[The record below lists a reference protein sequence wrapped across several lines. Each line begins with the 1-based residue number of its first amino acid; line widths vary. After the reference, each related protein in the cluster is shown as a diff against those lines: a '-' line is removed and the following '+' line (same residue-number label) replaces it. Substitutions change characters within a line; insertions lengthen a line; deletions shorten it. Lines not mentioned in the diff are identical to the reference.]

1 MYFHV
6 ITSTSCNLKCR
17 YCYAKSC
24 DDFGNNLNE
33 KFKFDFSIPPAI
45 TYSVR
50 DLKKFLKKSDN
61 QHTLTFYGGE
71 PLLQIDK
78 ITEIMDN
85 INARYM
91 IQTNGLL
98 LDKLP
103 KEYTNR
109 FKVIL
114 VSLDGNK
121 RITDFNRGDG
131 TYDKVMNNIKLI
143 KQNGFTGELIARM
156 VVDENS
162 SLLEDV
168 KHLFTAGFDAVHW
181 QLDAGFYKNDYEN
194 RNFKDFVSRY
204 NKEVKELAD
213 FWVDEI
219 REGNVLRIYPFLG
232 IFESL
237 YHNKK
242 ENLRCGSGHSNYT
255 IATNG
260 KISVCP
266 IMHDAT
272 AFQAGDIWKSS
283 PENLKKIFVDE
294 PCASCDILDL
304 CGGRCLYAN
313 YAKLWPREGQALICN
328 TIRNLIEAIR
338 EKIPE
343 IKELIRKGI
352 VQEDDFFYE
361 KYNGAEIIP

>member
-1 MYFHV
+1 MYFHI
-6 ITSTSCNLKCR
+6 ITSISCNLKCR
-17 YCYAKSC
+17 YCYVKSC
-24 DDFGNNLNE
+24 EDFGNNLND
-33 KFKFDFSIPPAI
+33 KFKFDFSIPSTIA
-45 TYSVR
+45 YSVG
-50 DLKKFLKKSDN
+50 DLKEFLKKSDN

-71 PLLQIDK
+71 PLLRIDK

-85 INARYM
+85 IDARYM

-103 KEYTNR
+103 IEYVNR
-109 FKVIL
+109 LKVML
-114 VSLDGNK
+114 VSLDGDK
-121 RITDFNRGDG
+121 KITDFNRGDG
-131 TYDKVMNNIKLI
+131 SYDKVMDNVKLT
-143 KQNGFTGELIARM
+143 KQNGFAGELIARM

-162 SLLEDV
+162 SLLGDV

-181 QLDAGFYKNDYEN
+181 QIDAGFYRNDYEK
-194 RNFKDFVSRY
+194 RNFKDFVSKY
-204 NKEVKELAD
+204 NNEVKKLAD
-213 FWVDEI
+213 FWVDEMKK
-219 REGNVLRIYPFLG
+219 GNVLKIYPFFG

-237 YHNKK
+237 YYNKK

-272 AFQAGDIWKSS
+272 AFYVGDIWKSN

-313 YAKLWPREGQALICN
+313 YARLWPDEGQALICN
-328 TIRNLIEAIR
+328 TARNLIDVVK
-338 EKIPE
+338 EKMPV

-352 VQEDDFFYE
+352 AREEDFSYE